1 MNRRH
6 LVAGVMQD
14 VACLEFDR
22 LEVRREQLEIRITEP
37 LEKIVLGPTRS
48 HDLLWPGIGTSQNPT
63 FP

>member
-37 LEKIVLGPTRS
+37 LGEDRSGADRS